1 MGWVERSDTHL
12 LEPSAGAMGIAS
24 AFAHWASADMS
35 LNPSYEA

>member
-24 AFAHWASADMS
+24 ALAADMS